1 MADDGAPTDGPP
13 PGSRWS
19 PVTWWRI
26 LKWRWR
32 LYGPVEGPERR
43 GYWFW
48 LPIIFLVL
56 LLEVLAAVSSS
67 VRDAIPWPTIS
78 STVGHLEKRW
88 DWVAV
93 IVVGLITII
102 AFHVFAYRS
111 QQREEGRAFRRVQPT
126 LDDPAA
132 TPEPRH
138 IDWYTPVFVV
148 IVEAVAIVLA
158 IVFGAGK
165 YQLGYVIYGVLA
177 VVGIVIPSILSF
189 SSNRIV
195 GFPTMFFTVDKL
207 RHRLHFVAIAIIA
220 GLSILAVHLAFYPWP
235 DITHESASFAGLT
248 ADKARTKA
256 EQGLKATANHK
267 PGLVYSTQ
275 SRAVVDGSDVWLVY
289 FRPASGTGATCVV
302 TVTKKDRVSASPECL
317 VGG

>member
-132 TPEPRH
+132 TPSR
-138 IDWYTPVFVV
+138 
-148 IVEAVAIVLA
+148 
-158 IVFGAGK
+158 
-165 YQLGYVIYGVLA
+165 
-177 VVGIVIPSILSF
+177 
-189 SSNRIV
+189 SS
-195 GFPTMFFTVDKL
+195 
-207 RHRLHFVAIAIIA
+207 
-220 GLSILAVHLAFYPWP
+220 
-235 DITHESASFAGLT
+235 SA
-248 ADKARTKA
+248 
-256 EQGLKATANHK
+256 
-267 PGLVYSTQ
+267 
-275 SRAVVDGSDVWLVY
+275 
-289 FRPASGTGATCVV
+289 PASTSSGT
-302 TVTKKDRVSASPECL
+302 
-317 VGG
+317 